1 MNMIAPSLLSADVVR
16 IAEAVRVVERAGADL
31 VHVDVMDGHYVPN
44 LTFGPGLV
52 KALKKE
58 TRLPLDVHLMVDS
71 PAEVIP
77 WFLEAG
83 ADWISFH
90 PEASAHPHRDLG
102 LVKSAGRKAGLA
114 LNPGTPLG
122 ILEELLA
129 DLDFV
134 LLMCVNP
141 GRGSQPFIEASRGK
155 IRRLRR
161 WIRETGAPALIEID
175 GGVSAANIAALAED
189 GAQVFVAGHA
199 VFNHPDPGQAV
210 AQMRDLVG
218 RPVDR

>member
-1 MNMIAPSLLSADVVR
+1 MILIAPSLLSADFTR
-16 IAEAVRVVERAGADL
+16 LAEAVRRVDEAGADL
-31 VHVDVMDGHYVPN
+31 IHVDVMDGHYVPN

-52 KALKKE
+52 QALKRV
-58 TRLPLDVHLMVDS
+58 TRLPLDVHLMVES
-71 PAEVIP
+71 PDLMIP

-90 PEASAHPHRDLG
+90 AEASVHHHRDIG
-102 LVKSAGRKAGLA
+102 LVKSAGRKVGLA

-122 ILEELLA
+122 VLEDVLR

-141 GRGSQPFIEASRGK
+141 GRGSQPFIEASRDR

-161 WIRETGAPALIEID
+161 WIRETGAAALVEID
-175 GGVSAANIAALAED
+175 GGVNAANIAALAED
-189 GAQVFVAGHA
+189 GVQVFVAGNA
-199 VFNHPDPGQAV
+199 VFSHPDPGEAV
-210 AQMRDLVG
+210 AALKSLG
-218 RPVDR
+218 RRSAGP

>member
-1 MNMIAPSLLSADVVR
+1 MILIAPSLLSADFTR
-16 IAEAVRVVERAGADL
+16 LAEAVRRVDEAGADL
-31 VHVDVMDGHYVPN
+31 IHVDVMDGHYVPN

-52 KALKKE
+52 KALKRV
-58 TRLPLDVHLMVDS
+58 TRLPLDVHLMVES
-71 PAEVIP
+71 PDLMIP

-90 PEASAHPHRDLG
+90 AEASVHHHRDIG
-102 LVKSAGRKAGLA
+102 LVKSAGRKVGLA

-122 ILEELLA
+122 VLEDVLR

-141 GRGSQPFIEASRGK
+141 GRGSQPFIEASRDR

-161 WIRETGAPALIEID
+161 WIRETGAAALVEID
-175 GGVSAANIAALAED
+175 GGVNAANIAALAED
-189 GAQVFVAGHA
+189 GVQVFVAGNA
-199 VFNHPDPGQAV
+199 VFSHPDPGEAV
-210 AQMRDLVG
+210 AALKSLG
-218 RPVDR
+218 RRSAGP